1 MPNVRGKSLKALIR
15 DVAEGYVAV
24 NPLFLK
30 PFDSETL
37 RDFYREI
44 AKVQVEIRSERFP
57 TGDVNAIRER
67 NVKLQRLYSATMVI
81 RNYLR
86 ERRISV
92 V

>member
-1 MPNVRGKSLKALIR
+1 MPNVRGKSVKALIR

-30 PFDSETL
+30 PFDVETL
-37 RDFYREI
+37 REFYREI
-44 AKVQVEIRSERFP
+44 SKVQVEIRSERFP
-57 TGDVNAIRER
+57 TGDVIAIRER
-67 NVKLQRLYSATMVI
+67 NVKLQRLYSATMII

>member
-30 PFDSETL
+30 PFDGETL